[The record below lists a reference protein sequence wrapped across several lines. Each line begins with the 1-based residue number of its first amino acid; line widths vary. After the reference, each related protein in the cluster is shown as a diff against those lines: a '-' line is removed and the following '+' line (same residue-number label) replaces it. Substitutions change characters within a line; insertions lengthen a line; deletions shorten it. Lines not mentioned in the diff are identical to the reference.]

1 MDFKVMKCPVCGA
14 PLDAGSD
21 ERYIICRACDTPLR
35 LNEDATSFLRDPE
48 AFGYGFEKGRQ
59 RAQAEEEK
67 RRSGERGSYYA
78 GEPSY
83 RQVPPRT
90 RYQEQR
96 YYNQPASN
104 QPYSGHV
111 NYNYYGGVDPYVSDK
126 DRWTALV
133 ICFFLGIFGGHQFYV
148 GNIGKGL
155 LYVFT
160 GGLFGIGWLIDIIC
174 LLMGTFKDSNGRVL
188 VSESERRNRQYG
200 NPFGGMPHRNNGGAP
215 YRNYGGAP
223 QQAYRSQPGYSQ
235 PNNSQGDY
243 SQSGYGQGNY
253 SQPGY
258 SGQNYSQS
266 GHNDYAEWERKVRRR
281 RRIFLALTIL
291 FGISMLGNLFD
302 GEFSNFVIMA
312 ILTGVFG
319 YFYYN
324 TPKT

>member
-1 MDFKVMKCPVCGA
+1 MDFKIMKCPVCGA
-14 PLDAGSD
+14 PLNAGPD

-59 RAQAEEEK
+59 RAQAEEEQ
-67 RRSGERGSYYA
+67 RRSGERGSYYT
-78 GEPSY
+78 GDRSY
-83 RQVPPRT
+83 SQVPPG
-90 RYQEQR
+90 YQDQG
-96 YYNQPASN
+96 YYNQPVPN
-104 QPYSGHV
+104 QPFPGQM
-111 NYNYYGGVDPYVSDK
+111 NYNFYVGVDPTVSDK
-126 DRWTALV
+126 DRWTALI

-160 GGLFGIGWLIDIIC
+160 CGLFCIGWLIDIIC

-223 QQAYRSQPGYSQ
+223 QQAYRSQPGYS
-235 PNNSQGDY
+235 
-243 SQSGYGQGNY
+243 
-253 SQPGY
+253 
-258 SGQNYSQS
+258 GQNYSQS

-319 YFYYN
+319 HFYYK